1 MEATQTRKDG
11 KKQLAIRLTPSKI
24 KTLKQYALN
33 NDITVTETIE
43 KALNEMLA
51 RENVMESK

>member
-1 MEATQTRKDG
+1 MEATQARKDG
-11 KKQLAIRLTPSKI
+11 KKQLAIRMTPQQI

-33 NDITVTETIE
+33 NDLTVTDTIE

-51 RENVMESK
+51 RENVTKSN

>member
-11 KKQLAIRLTPSKI
+11 KKQLAIRMTPQQI

-33 NDITVTETIE
+33 NDLTVTDTIE

-51 RENVMESK
+51 RENVTKSN